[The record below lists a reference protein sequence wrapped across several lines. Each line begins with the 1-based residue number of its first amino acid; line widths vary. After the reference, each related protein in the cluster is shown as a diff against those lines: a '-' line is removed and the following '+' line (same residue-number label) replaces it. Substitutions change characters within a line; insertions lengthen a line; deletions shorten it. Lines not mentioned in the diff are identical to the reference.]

1 MRSDRPK
8 RRARGLRMGLIGALA
23 QVKSLVVRKADSNF
37 IYFHGNDLTRVG
49 GLDGQYGSSI
59 ERSVENGVKGAQR
72 LKVSTSP
79 TNNGRFLNG
88 VNLFYGNETGGVL
101 LLGSW

>member
-1 MRSDRPK
+1 
-8 RRARGLRMGLIGALA
+8 MGLIGAPA
-23 QVKSLVVRKADSNF
+23 QVKSLAVRKADSNF
-37 IYFHGNDLTRVG
+37 IYFHGNDLMRVG

>member
-1 MRSDRPK
+1 
-8 RRARGLRMGLIGALA
+8 MGLIGALA

-37 IYFHGNDLTRVG
+37 IYFHGNDLTRFG

-59 ERSVENGVKGAQR
+59 ERTVEIGVKGAQR
-72 LKVSTSP
+72 LKVYTGP

-88 VNLFYGNETGGVL
+88 ADLFYGNETGGVL
-101 LLGSW
+101 SLDIGNRCSTHKVKV